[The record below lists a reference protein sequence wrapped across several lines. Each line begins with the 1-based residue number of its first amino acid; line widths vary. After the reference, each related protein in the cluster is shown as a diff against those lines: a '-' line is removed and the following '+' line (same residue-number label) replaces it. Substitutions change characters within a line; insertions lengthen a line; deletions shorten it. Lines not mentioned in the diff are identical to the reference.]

1 MPATTSTLAFFSPAS
16 ASFQPAPYTPTSSQ
30 PSSSR
35 PARSQQRSHDSLAIP
50 PAGMDPLP
58 TDPNVLFI
66 RPPFNSFPNSHLYP
80 DGLTYSL
87 MAENPEWFL
96 DARDFISQ
104 PNDNSNAISYP
115 PHLEPPRGW
124 CPAKKKDLKDR
135 GGEGWPEGEEPRLRC
150 TFCRRTYAGVNAK
163 SMWRRHVF
171 EKHKIAMAN
180 RRDGNPD
187 RPRGRGSGKENRQQ
201 APAKARDETHDS
213 IVSIVV
219 APQTVPDNV
228 SHKSRFR
235 PGKCTEPPKRRQDRE
250 TQETVKP
257 GEDSAEIVPSPSDEE
272 SEHES
277 LPARVG
283 SPPLTPHAEVSSD
296 PSYAL
301 AGYSEEPRG
310 ASPPI
315 SRPVIPESPYNP
327 LRTPSFRHS
336 PPPLPSDQ
344 PWRYPSPSHPL
355 HSSTRDLSLTI
366 LTRPLPS
373 PMPKDSQL
381 AEASQITMLAMHSSP
396 LSRPT
401 PKHHS
406 VAEYETP
413 ARTKVLGFK
422 SVNKSYLGSGQA
434 SSPLTAL
441 RSFYSSDPALGSS
454 PLPKSLPT
462 SRHRR
467 QSSDIS
473 DSWFS
478 ETSLHASSTTPL
490 ASTSNDPFSIY
501 NSWVE
506 DSRIS
511 PVHLPKTRPEP
522 DSPVLRYGSLPSLV
536 DLGLDLLE
544 PFSYPADDE
553 LQKDLDADIKEILGS
568 PVRRD
573 IRPERKRS
581 VELEEL
587 DSLETTPP
595 VKKRR
600 MSPETPTI

>member
-1 MPATTSTLAFFSPAS
+1 M
-16 ASFQPAPYTPTSSQ
+16 
-30 PSSSR
+30 
-35 PARSQQRSHDSLAIP
+35 
-50 PAGMDPLP
+50 
-58 TDPNVLFI
+58 
-66 RPPFNSFPNSHLYP
+66 
-80 DGLTYSL
+80 
-87 MAENPEWFL
+87 
-96 DARDFISQ
+96 
-104 PNDNSNAISYP
+104 
-115 PHLEPPRGW
+115 
-124 CPAKKKDLKDR
+124 
-135 GGEGWPEGEEPRLRC
+135 
-150 TFCRRTYAGVNAK
+150 
-163 SMWRRHVF
+163 
-171 EKHKIAMAN
+171 
-180 RRDGNPD
+180 
-187 RPRGRGSGKENRQQ
+187 
-201 APAKARDETHDS
+201 
-213 IVSIVV
+213 
-219 APQTVPDNV
+219 
-228 SHKSRFR
+228 
-235 PGKCTEPPKRRQDRE
+235 
-250 TQETVKP
+250 QETVKP
-257 GEDSAEIVPSPSDEE
+257 GEDLPDTVLSPSDEE

-277 LPARVG
+277 PPARVG
-283 SPPLTPHAEVSSD
+283 SPPLTPHAEASSD
-296 PSYAL
+296 PLYAL
-301 AGYSEEPRG
+301 AGYSDEPRG

-373 PMPKDSQL
+373 PMPKDTQL
-381 AEASQITMLAMHSSP
+381 AEASQIAMLTMHSSP

-401 PKHHS
+401 PKHRS
-406 VAEYETP
+406 IAEYETP

-422 SVNKSYLGSGQA
+422 SVNKSYLGSSQA
-434 SSPLTAL
+434 SSPLAAL

-454 PLPKSLPT
+454 PLQKSLST

-478 ETSLHASSTTPL
+478 ETSLHAPSTTPL

-544 PFSYPADDE
+544 PFSYPADDDLE
-553 LQKDLDADIKEILGS
+553 TDLDTDIKEILGS
-568 PVRRD
+568 QVRRD

-581 VELEEL
+581 VEVEEP